1 MGLLRQPTSDITKG
15 VIWKQLLAFF
25 FPLWFGTFFQQL
37 YNTVDTLVVGR
48 FVGKVALA
56 AVGSTSVI
64 VNLTVGI
71 FTGLA
76 AGAVVAIAQHFG
88 ARRWDEVHEC
98 VHTAMLLSILI
109 GAFFMVTGFVLTPW
123 ALRAMG
129 TTEEALPG
137 AILYLRVYFLGMVPN
152 VIYNMG
158 TGVLRAIG
166 DFRRPLYFLMAAS
179 LCNIVL
185 DLLLVVV
192 FHMGVAGVAIA
203 TICSQLLSAV
213 LVVISLM
220 RSEMT
225 PYQLFPKRLRIYA
238 MPMRSILMIGVP
250 TALQSVMYNAS
261 NIVIQASIN
270 SFGTDAV
277 AAWTAYGKMD
287 IIFWMTITAMA
298 QSITTFAGQNYG
310 AGEYERL
317 KKGVRVSVAMTA
329 CFTVLL
335 STAFFPAGPAPAG
348 HLLPRPRRTGGGG
361 GDGALPGPLLY
372 HLYSHRAAH
381 WSHPGGGQ
389 VGSPHAHLGLRGMR
403 PAAAVAVHRRA
414 RPPHPAGCGG
424 QLPHHLGGHLRGHPA
439 LLPLRPVAPPAQE
452 GVKAPPPYFA
462 GGRRHCRAVGAGAH
476 TPPRSICGRI
486 GGPMWASAPT
496 LFRRRIDTRRTVGA
510 GLVPA
515 RVSLAPAAEEKED
528 AHAGG
533 VRVLLV

>member
-329 CFTVLL
+329 CFTALL
-335 STAFFPAGPAPAG
+335 STAFFLLARPLLAIFSPDPDVRHCCAMPTPPFVAAR
-348 HLLPRPRRTGGGG
+348 HLPPERGKSFLKGRGKKCRDQVTGGTDRGVTRRG
-361 GDGALPGPLLY
+361 RSRRGEWIW
-372 HLYSHRAAH
+372 HRKSVIITKCWGYPRVQA
-381 WSHPGGGQ
+381 
-389 VGSPHAHLGLRGMR
+389 M
-403 PAAAVAVHRRA
+403 
-414 RPPHPAGCGG
+414 
-424 QLPHHLGGHLRGHPA
+424 
-439 LLPLRPVAPPAQE
+439 
-452 GVKAPPPYFA
+452 
-462 GGRRHCRAVGAGAH
+462 
-476 TPPRSICGRI
+476 PRSKRHT
-486 GGPMWASAPT
+486 ASLP
-496 LFRRRIDTRRTVGA
+496 
-510 GLVPA
+510 
-515 RVSLAPAAEEKED
+515 
-528 AHAGG
+528 
-533 VRVLLV
+533 

>member
-1 MGLLRQPTSDITKG
+1 
-15 VIWKQLLAFF
+15 
-25 FPLWFGTFFQQL
+25 
-37 YNTVDTLVVGR
+37 
-48 FVGKVALA
+48 
-56 AVGSTSVI
+56 
-64 VNLTVGI
+64 
-71 FTGLA
+71 
-76 AGAVVAIAQHFG
+76 
-88 ARRWDEVHEC
+88 
-98 VHTAMLLSILI
+98 
-109 GAFFMVTGFVLTPW
+109 
-123 ALRAMG
+123 MG

-335 STAFFPAGPAPAG
+335 SAAFFLLAQPLQLLGYGLFTPASVYFVNESVPEADRVRGQTVMMVASNG
-348 HLLPRPRRTGGGG
+348 MGG
-361 GDGALPGPLLY
+361 
-372 HLYSHRAAH
+372 
-381 WSHPGGGQ
+381 
-389 VGSPHAHLGLRGMR
+389 M
-403 PAAAVAVHRRA
+403 
-414 RPPHPAGCGG
+414 
-424 QLPHHLGGHLRGHPA
+424 LGG
-439 LLPLRPVAPPAQE
+439 LL
-452 GVKAPPPYFA
+452 A
-462 GGRRHCRAVGAGAH
+462 GWTLDMGGANWMLAACIACGCAGAAL
-476 TPPRSICGRI
+476 C
-486 GGPMWASAPT
+486 WAALRCPA
-496 LFRRRIDTRRTVGA
+496 RRTV
-510 GLVPA
+510 
-515 RVSLAPAAEEKED
+515 
-528 AHAGG
+528 
-533 VRVLLV
+533 